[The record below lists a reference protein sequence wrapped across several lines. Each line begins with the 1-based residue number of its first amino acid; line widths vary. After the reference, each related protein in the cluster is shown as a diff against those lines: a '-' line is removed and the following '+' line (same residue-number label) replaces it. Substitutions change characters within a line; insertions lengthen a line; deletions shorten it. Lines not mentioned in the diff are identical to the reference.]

1 MKKAKAILLNV
12 LVVTVMVLPG
22 MASVGLGA
30 DDMINPFDKGE
41 RGEQFL

>member
-22 MASVGLGA
+22 MTAIGIGDHDLISPL
-30 DDMINPFDKGE
+30 DKGE